1 MSLWRKAK
9 DKVLWPF
16 GPEGS
21 GLRVKE
27 LKLFDKLRSPLK
39 SVSR

>member
-1 MSLWRKAK
+1 MAQAE

-27 LKLFDKLRSPLK
+27 LKLFDKLRSPLNLEA
-39 SVSR
+39 RD

>member
-1 MSLWRKAK
+1 LRFFDPF
-9 DKVLWPF
+9 DK
-16 GPEGS
+16 
-21 GLRVKE
+21 LRVKE